1 MLKTVS
7 ASAIALA
14 AALTVWAPLTCA
26 QSAPP
31 VEIAPAD
38 APIITDQDFESALPA
53 LDDAPNEDTPVPG
66 LPPQPAAEND
76 DLVTE
81 AVAETLPEIPPA
93 TDDALTEPLPS
104 LADFDKAPPPAV
116 VAAADEQ
123 APEIAYDTTLN
134 GLKDLNLEKTFWDLS
149 ALKEGKGKAANA
161 VMVRARLKQ
170 DEILAL
176 RLLKAEGY
184 YDATVM
190 TSMENEP
197 NQPGRVRATLTVAPG
212 PPYRFDEIVITAGPT
227 TPPNLIRDAL
237 PLKTGDSLIAD
248 RVIAAEASV
257 SLKLPEN
264 GYPFA
269 EVGARDILL
278 DNTTYTA
285 DYTLPVE
292 TGPRARIRNF
302 TTEGRQAFGVDHIE
316 TIARFHENDLYDS
329 RMVDDLRQALVATN
343 LFRSVSVEPV
353 RTNAPAPDGTEYVDI
368 LVRQQTGRARK
379 LAADVGFST
388 GQGVLLKGSWINRNW
403 RPPEGALIVETT
415 LGSNEQTLGV
425 SLRHSNYRKRD
436 LTRLIST
443 ELARSDYDT
452 YEAQGLRLGYSLS
465 RSSTPIWQKRWTW
478 SAGVELS
485 AIRLNSKLDKM
496 LGDSWINYYTADMP
510 LKLAR
515 DVTDDLLNPT
525 KGFRASIET
534 TPQVSLS
541 GLFGNNI
548 KNQFDVSTYRQVS
561 DQTILAARFRAG
573 TIIGSDFV
581 DVPLTTRFY
590 AGGGGS
596 VRGFGYQELGPRD
609 AANTPTGGLSLFE
622 VAFEARYRFKNILD
636 GNLGVVPFIDAGQ
649 VYQGKTPDFNDIRFG
664 VGIGARYYTNFGP
677 IRIDVATPVS
687 RRDGE
692 SPVSLYVGIGQ
703 AF

>member
-1 MLKTVS
+1 MPKTVS

-14 AALTVWAPLTCA
+14 AALMVWAPLTYG

-38 APIITDQDFESALPA
+38 APIITDQDFESALPT
-53 LDDAPNEDTPVPG
+53 LDAPADMTEDPVPD
-66 LPPQPAAEND
+66 LPPAETPD
-76 DLVTE
+76 AETDIAL
-81 AVAETLPEIPPA
+81 ETLPEIPPA
-93 TDDALTEPLPS
+93 TDEALTEPLPS
-104 LADFDKAPPPAV
+104 LADFDKVPAPSA
-116 VAAADEQ
+116 VAATDEQ
-123 APEIAYDTTLN
+123 TPEIAYDTTLN

-184 YDATVM
+184 YDATVV

-212 PPYRFDEIVITAGPT
+212 TPYRLDEIVITAGPT

-237 PLKTGDSLIAD
+237 PLKTGDALIAD
-248 RVIAAEASV
+248 RVVAAEASV

-269 EVGARDILL
+269 EVGPRDILL

-302 TTEGRQAFGVDHIE
+302 TTEGQQAFGVDHIE
-316 TIARFHENDLYDS
+316 IIARFHENDLYDN

-368 LVRQQTGRARK
+368 LVRQQTGRVRK

-452 YEAQGLRLGYSLS
+452 YEAQGLKLGYSLS

-478 SAGVELS
+478 SAGIEFS
-485 AIRLNSKLDKM
+485 AIRLNSKLDRM

-525 KGFRASIET
+525 KDFRASVET

-541 GLFGNNI
+541 GLFSNNI
-548 KNQFDVSTYRQVS
+548 KNQFDVSTYRQVN
-561 DQTILAARFRAG
+561 DQTILAARFRTG
-573 TIIGSDFV
+573 TILGSDFI

-609 AANTPTGGLSLFE
+609 AANTPTGGLSLIE
-622 VAFEARYRFKNILD
+622 MAFEARYRFKNILD

-649 VYQGKTPDFNDIRFG
+649 VYQDKTPDFNDIRFG
-664 VGIGARYYTNFGP
+664 IGIGARYYTNFGP
-677 IRIDVATPVS
+677 IRIDVATPIS